1 MFGNILI
8 TVNGLLKKCGST
20 TALGNDSLH
29 VKEGTIHRLIGPNG
43 AGKSTTIVATLA
55 MLWIL
60 LPIFSVAVEMIL
72 SMVQTVVMI
81 SPITQDLMVLYG
93 RNNVLVI
100 QYAIIQFLVALVLI
114 ILSIIVFIKQDIEY

>member
-1 MFGNILI
+1 MI
-8 TVNGLLKKCGST
+8 TEDIFLKEYRST
-20 TALGNDSLH
+20 TALDNANLH
-29 VKEGTIHRLIGPNG
+29 VKEGTIHGLIGPNG

-60 LPIFSVAVEMIL
+60 LPIFSVAVVMIL

-93 RNNVLVI
+93 GNNALFIPYALI
-100 QYAIIQFLVALVLI
+100 QLLAAIVLI
-114 ILSIIVFIKQDIEY
+114 ILGIIVFIRQDIEY